1 MKKLFMVL
9 PLVLLLC
16 FSFAGQQKENEL
28 PKYTPEQRWERASSQ
43 LTVMM
48 VGAISYAKS
57 MGQSAEQFGEYQMK
71 LFAPS
76 WGEPGTGSLNIIRG
90 VNYNFMMWAGSEF
103 EITESSDVSVTARS
117 NRPWAK
123 YFGEDKTWYGVT
135 LEEVETYLE
144 TSIRLLA
151 EYLGLEYKSEVKEDW
166 LYMTF
171 ATKKQPG

>member
-1 MKKLFMVL
+1 MKKLFIVL

-71 LFAPS
+71 LFASS
-76 WGEPGTGSLNIIRG
+76 WGEPGSGTLNVIRG
-90 VNYNFMMWAGSEF
+90 VHRNFMVWPGSEF
-103 EITESSDVSVTARS
+103 EILESSDVSVTARS

-135 LEEVETYLE
+135 LEEVEKYFG

-151 EYLGLEYKSEVKEDW
+151 EYLGLEYKDEVKEGW
-166 LYMTF
+166 LYLTF
-171 ATKKQPG
+171 GIKK